1 MAAEFPAILC
11 LDGGARLP
19 DNLAFHVGGPCGLS
33 GGIQMFVR
41 FSLGILLSVCLPAAV
56 LGQTGQGS
64 LRGYVKDPSGAVLP
78 GVIVTATS
86 PESIGTATA
95 TTDAEGY
102 YRLINLPPGTYAVT
116 AELPGFST
124 FRREGILLRAG
135 STFQVDIDLQLGPL
149 QEMVTVRDET
159 PMLDV
164 STAGN
169 VLNIDGEFQKQL
181 PIASRRNWTDFLE
194 ITPGVHSRPFD
205 DGSGRMVYF
214 GHATEHFAHV
224 VQLEGMQ
231 AGNYNDFQLTYVQMG
246 SDMIQDTQVKTGG
259 ADASTPMGT
268 GLAINVITKS
278 GGNRFS
284 GSAGYALQ
292 PLAWNANNT
301 SARTAFSLDAAIR
314 PYATCP
320 DFTCTS
326 TGGSPVQSEIQQFDG
341 SVGGPI
347 ARDRTW
353 FFGSLRV
360 SRVETG
366 IGRIDKQVNDI
377 RAYYPD
383 RQLFPNKIKGYQPYA
398 KVTHRVGNGHDL
410 QFMFQ
415 RDRTNGQN
423 NWEYLFEPI
432 DAYSNGGNLYS
443 VKGTSAWGRSLTSS
457 FSIGYND
464 KSGNDPNTYRVF
476 GFEGSGPNIEI
487 YEGTRLTQ
495 GRRVGNGLILEG
507 GNVDWKTLAPASLWL
522 LRADLTYFKQGW
534 AGSHEFQT
542 GLFLEPRNTYDQ
554 VRQYSNDGF
563 YQEHRTPV
571 NPANPALGTVP
582 FRRYYADPVEITTR
596 RARDSNYAVYFQDN
610 WKPTARMTANVGVRL
625 DYVRRVD
632 ELKNIVRQ
640 SSWTVQPRFGVTY
653 MVTDDARNVL
663 RASWVRLG
671 EQVMG
676 RDAVTTFGADDT
688 VSVRI
693 LYDNDLDGAF
703 GEDATEIELLP
714 ASTQSIAAAQ
724 IDPDLHQPYLD
735 EAIVGF
741 RKQFAGQIG
750 VDVAYINRV
759 YKDTWA
765 EVEINGYWPAA
776 PGQPFGGFGRI
787 DPNRGEI
794 TRQTNNSWSRLKY
807 QAIELTVTKNLSRG
821 FQFMAGVNRQWHRMD
836 GTWNPT
842 DRAGY
847 IHPGA
852 FANDANLYMPRG
864 NNDRNS
870 LPDTG
875 NALSYGPTWMKY
887 RLNFGGVWQAPLGL
901 NVAGNVTVQAGPW
914 SGAILYQLPLGHP
927 DITRFGPERFTL
939 ANGTTA
945 SNPLATRNRYVYG
958 TRGEGQ
964 VQAPPITTV
973 GLKVGKLVRVGGAQV
988 EVAGNIFNLLN
999 AGDFTQYSYNS
1010 AYQSWSPNFLQM
1022 RNRQPARAFQL
1033 TAILRF

>member
-1 MAAEFPAILC
+1 MVGRLSLVLALSMLVPAS
-11 LDGGARLP
+11 
-19 DNLAFHVGGPCGLS
+19 LS
-33 GGIQMFVR
+33 
-41 FSLGILLSVCLPAAV
+41 A
-56 LGQTGQGS
+56 QTDQGS
-64 LRGYVKDPSGAVLP
+64 LRGYVKDAQGGVLP
-78 GVIVTATS
+78 GVLVTATS
-86 PESIGTATA
+86 PTLIRPASG

-102 YRLINLPPGTYAVT
+102 YRLINLPPGTYTVS
-116 AELPGFST
+116 AELQGFST
-124 FRREGILLRAG
+124 FRHEGILLRAG
-135 STFQVDIDLQLGPL
+135 ATFQIDIDMKLGSI
-149 QEMVTVRDET
+149 QETITVTRDT
-159 PMLDV
+159 PMLEV
-164 STAGN
+164 SKAGN
-169 VLNIDGEFQKQL
+169 VLNIDGDFQKAL

-259 ADASTPMGT
+259 ADAATPMGT

-278 GGNRFS
+278 GGNRVS
-284 GSAGYALQ
+284 GSGGFAFQ
-292 PLAWNANNT
+292 PLTWNAVNT
-301 SARTAFSLDAAIR
+301 SPRTAFALDSAIR
-314 PYATCP
+314 PYSTCP
-320 DFTCTS
+320 DFTCAS
-326 TGGSPVQSEIQQFDG
+326 TGGSAVQSDIKQFDG
-341 SVGGPI
+341 SLGGPI
-347 ARDRTW
+347 TRDRIW
-353 FFGSLRV
+353 FFGALRV

-377 RAYYPD
+377 QSYFPD

-398 KVTHRVGNGHDL
+398 KVTSRFGRGHEL
-410 QFMFQ
+410 QVIFQ

-423 NWEYLFEPI
+423 NWEYLYEPI

-443 VKGTSAWGRSLTSS
+443 VKGTSAWRNSLTTS
-457 FSIGYND
+457 FAVGYND
-464 KSGNDPNTYRVF
+464 KSGNDEKTYDVF
-476 GFEGSGPNIEI
+476 GFQGSGPNVEI
-487 YEGTRLTQ
+487 YEGTRLSQ

-522 LRADLTYFKQGW
+522 IRGDLTYFKQGW
-534 AGSHEFQT
+534 LGSHEFQT
-542 GLFLEPRNTYDQ
+542 GVFLEPRNTYDQ
-554 VRQYSNDGF
+554 IRQYSNDGF
-563 YQEHRTPV
+563 FQEHRTPV
-571 NPANPALGTVP
+571 NPANPAAGTVP
-582 FRRYYADPVEITTR
+582 FRRYYADPIDITTR
-596 RARDSNYAVYFQDN
+596 IARDSNYASYVQDT
-610 WKPTARMTANVGVRL
+610 WKPTARLTASLGVRF
-625 DYVRRVD
+625 DYVRRLD
-632 ELKNIVRQ
+632 RLKDIVRQ
-640 SSWTVQPRFGVTY
+640 DSWTIQPRLGLTY
-653 MVTDDARNVL
+653 MVTDDAKNVL

-676 RDAVTTFGADDT
+676 RDAVSTFGADDT

-693 LYDNDLDGAF
+693 LYDNDLDGQF
-703 GEDATEIELLP
+703 GEDAGEIELQP
-714 ASTQSIAAAQ
+714 AATQSIAAAQ
-724 IDPDLHQPYLD
+724 IDPNLHQPYLD
-735 EAIVGF
+735 EALVGF
-741 RKQFAGQIG
+741 RKQFPGQIG

-759 YKDTWA
+759 YKDMWA
-765 EVEINGYWPAA
+765 ELEINGFWPST

-794 TRQTNNSWSRLKY
+794 TQQTNNSWSTLKY

-821 FQFMAGVNRQWHRMD
+821 IQFMAGVNRQWHKMD

-847 IHPGA
+847 IAPDA
-852 FANDANLYMPRG
+852 FPNDANLYMARG

-887 RLNFGGVWQAPLGL
+887 RLNFGGVWQAPLGI

-914 SGAILYQLPLGHP
+914 SGAILYQLPPGSP

-939 ANGTTA
+939 PNGSSQ
-945 SNPLATRNRYVYG
+945 SNPLATPNRYVYG
-958 TRGEGQ
+958 TRGDGQ
-964 VQAPPITTV
+964 VQAPAITTA
-973 GLKVGKLVRVGGAQV
+973 GIKIGKLFKFGGYQA
-988 EVAGNIFNLLN
+988 EVAGNVFNLLN

-1033 TAILRF
+1033 TTTFRF

>member
-1 MAAEFPAILC
+1 MFKRLVLALIVTPFIPTLLGAQTTQ
-11 LDGGARLP
+11 GG
-19 DNLAFHVGGPCGLS
+19 
-33 GGIQMFVR
+33 
-41 FSLGILLSVCLPAAV
+41 
-56 LGQTGQGS
+56 

-78 GVIVTATS
+78 GVTVTAAS
-86 PESIGTATA
+86 PELIRPAAGI
-95 TTDAEGY
+95 TDAEGY
-102 YRLINLPPGTYAVT
+102 YRLINLPPGTYTVT
-116 AELPGFST
+116 AELQGFST

-135 STFQVDIDLQLGPL
+135 STFQVDIDLKLGAL
-149 QEMVTVRDET
+149 QETVTVTEET

-181 PIASRRNWTDFLE
+181 PIAARRNWTDFLE

-259 ADASTPMGT
+259 SDASTPMGT

-278 GGNRFS
+278 GGNRVS
-284 GSAGYALQ
+284 GSAGFALQ
-292 PLAWNANNT
+292 PFDWNDDNA
-301 SARTAFSLDAAIR
+301 SARTAFVLDNAIR
-314 PYATCP
+314 PFSTCP
-320 DFTCTS
+320 NFTCES
-326 TGGSPVQSEIQQFDG
+326 TGGSPVQSNIQQFDG
-341 SVGGPI
+341 SFGGPI
-347 ARDRTW
+347 ARDRIW

-366 IGRIDKQVNDI
+366 IGRIKKQVDDI
-377 RAYYPD
+377 AAYFPD

-398 KVTHRVGNGHDL
+398 KVTNRISNRHEL
-410 QFMFQ
+410 QAIFQ

-423 NWEYLFEPI
+423 NWEYLYEPI

-443 VKGTSAWGRSLTSS
+443 VKGTSAWSNTLTTS
-457 FSIGYND
+457 FSAGYND
-464 KSGNDPNTYRVF
+464 KSGNDSKTYQVF

-487 YEGTRLTQ
+487 YEGTRLSQ

-522 LRADLTYFKQGW
+522 IRGDLTYFKQGW
-534 AGSHEFQT
+534 LGSHEFQT

-571 NPANPALGTVP
+571 NPANPGAGTVP
-582 FRRYYADPVEITTR
+582 FRRYYADPIEITTR
-596 RARDSNYAVYFQDN
+596 KARDSNYATYVQDT
-610 WKPTARMTANVGVRL
+610 WKLNARLTANVGMRF

-632 ELKNIVRQ
+632 KLKNIVRQ
-640 SSWTVQPRFGVTY
+640 DAWTIQPRFGLTY

-676 RDAVTTFGADDT
+676 RDAPTTFGAEDT

-693 LYDNDLDGAF
+693 LYDNDLDGVF
-703 GEDATEIELLP
+703 GEDANEIENQP

-724 IDPDLHQPYLD
+724 IDPNLHQPYLD

-741 RKQFAGQIG
+741 RKQFAGQLG
-750 VDVAYINRV
+750 FDVAYINRE
-759 YKDTWA
+759 YKDMWA
-765 EVEINGYWPAA
+765 ELEINGFWPSA
-776 PGQPFGGFGRI
+776 PGQPFGGFGRL
-787 DPNRGEI
+787 DRNRGVI
-794 TRQTNNSWSRLKY
+794 TQQTNNSWSTLKY

-821 FQFMAGVNRQWHRMD
+821 FQFMAGVNRQWHKMD

-842 DRAGY
+842 DRAGF
-847 IHPGA
+847 IHPDA

-864 NNDRNS
+864 NNDRDS

-887 RLNFGGVWQAPLGL
+887 RLNFGGVWQAPLGI

-914 SGAILYQLPLGHP
+914 SGAILYQLPEGHP
-927 DITRFGPERFTL
+927 DITRFGPARFTL
-939 ANGTTA
+939 ADGTSSA
-945 SNPLATRNRYVYG
+945 ANPLATRNRYVYA

-964 VQAPPITTV
+964 VRAPAITTAGV
-973 GLKVGKLVRVGGAQV
+973 KIGKLFRLRGTQV
-988 EVAGNIFNLLN
+988 EVAANIFNLFN
-999 AGDFTQYSYNS
+999 AGDFTQYTYNS
-1010 AYQSWSPNFLQM
+1010 AYQSWSPNFLSM
-1022 RNRQPARAFQL
+1022 RNRQPARAVQM
-1033 TAILRF
+1033 TALFRF